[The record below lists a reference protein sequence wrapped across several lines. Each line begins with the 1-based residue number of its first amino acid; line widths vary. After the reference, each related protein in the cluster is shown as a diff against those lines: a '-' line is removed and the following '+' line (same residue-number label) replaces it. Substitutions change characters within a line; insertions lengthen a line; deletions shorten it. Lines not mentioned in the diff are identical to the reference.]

1 MLDSRRKKKKQ
12 MSRRDSRIEVMSL
25 LYEISIT
32 FADTISEVNVSK
44 LDAFAM
50 TTFKA
55 YMDHRES
62 VDNKISEILDGWTLN
77 SIAKID
83 LAILRLATT
92 EYLYVDDVPTQVSV
106 SEAVE
111 IAKIYGD
118 DNSPSFV
125 NSIMRK
131 IVK

>member
-1 MLDSRRKKKKQ
+1 